1 MRFRASARPPG
12 ARSPELPEPPK
23 VDDTK
28 SAAVWRLRVAVL
40 AFASMACLATV
51 LDVGPFNASEQL
63 IRSDQAHMAH
73 LARNISEGRGPVSD
87 VVWLL
92 HGGGPEGPEITH
104 LERYWSIYVAYYIA
118 LFFKVFGAH
127 LVALY
132 LAASLVKTGISA
144 LVFYWVWRVTRSAYP
159 AAAAGIILL
168 FAPETLNSVN
178 ALSDIYL
185 TFALFA
191 AVSSLILAVQRS
203 SKGWWAVG
211 GFLTAIA
218 IGVKPSGLLLLG
230 LLPFLF
236 LLTPKPRRA
245 VGMAWPFILSFG
257 LALSPL
263 AIHNYKAS
271 GSIYW
276 PDLAVVGSATAEMD
290 VKRPIGSF
298 QWDEST
304 RHLWSAAAY
313 DPQTELDGVRSL
325 SGPWLRARANNLLGF
340 LWALGAGRII
350 ALWTLPFVFY
360 GAVQWLKRRR
370 AVFTPASTHELFLGT
385 TLVLLCGAVA
395 LSTTV
400 HTELRYFLFLVP
412 LFVVVAVVEA
422 ARFSYSLVTF
432 GLAYTVVMGLAF
444 NLSAYRTE
452 PETAPNSTVFA
463 QVDQLV
469 PKGARVMTPDPW
481 DFTFYT
487 RRRTVVLPYNPD
499 PMVIREL
506 AEKFRI
512 EYLVVVN
519 QNVRHPR
526 LRQLA
531 QGELPWFLDL
541 LHHDDDLMVARFLD
555 FAGERPG
562 RATPQASHR

>member
-1 MRFRASARPPG
+1 
-12 ARSPELPEPPK
+12 
-23 VDDTK
+23 
-28 SAAVWRLRVAVL
+28 
-40 AFASMACLATV
+40 
-51 LDVGPFNASEQL
+51 
-63 IRSDQAHMAH
+63 MAH

-118 LFFKVFGAH
+118 LFFRVFGAH
-127 LVALY
+127 LATLY
-132 LAASLVKTGISA
+132 FAASLVKTAISA
-144 LVFYWVWRVTRSAYP
+144 LAFYWVWRVTRSAYP

-168 FAPETLNSVN
+168 LAPEILHSVN

-191 AVSSLILAVQRS
+191 AVSALILAIQRS

-211 GFLTAIA
+211 GLMTATA

-236 LLTPKPRRA
+236 LLAPNPRRA
-245 VGMAWPFILSFG
+245 IGVAWPFILSFG

-298 QWDEST
+298 QWDENT

-313 DPQTELDGVRSL
+313 DPQTELDGVRSF
-325 SGPWLRARANNLLGF
+325 SAPWLRARTNNLFGF

-350 ALWTLPFVFY
+350 SLWTLPFVFY
-360 GAVQWLKRRR
+360 GAIQWLKRRR
-370 AVFTPASTHELFLGT
+370 VVLTPGSAHELFLGT
-385 TLVLLCGAVA
+385 TLVLLCGATA

-400 HTELRYFLFLVP
+400 HTELRYFLFLIP

-422 ARFSYSLVTF
+422 ARLSLSFVTF
-432 GLAYTVVMGLAF
+432 GLAYTVVMGLAL
-444 NLSAYRTE
+444 NLSAYRTA
-452 PETAPNSTVFA
+452 PETAPNSMLFA
-463 QVDQLV
+463 QVDRLV
-469 PKGARVMTPDPW
+469 PEGARVMTPDPW
-481 DFTFYT
+481 DFTYYT

-512 EYLVVVN
+512 DYLVVMN

-531 QGELPWFLDL
+531 QGELPPFLNL
-541 LHHDDDLMVARFLD
+541 LHLDDELMVAQFLD
-555 FAGERPG
+555 GAGERPG
-562 RATPQASHR
+562 RPAPKALRR